1 MTAQL
6 VKYGS
11 SEVSQKQ
18 SFDKSK
24 DCTFKV
30 ASYNFKVLE
39 ASIPKET
46 MKLHL
51 TYHLERLL

>member
-18 SFDKSK
+18 SFDKS
-24 DCTFKV
+24 TFKV

-39 ASIPKET
+39 ASILKET

-51 TYHLERLL
+51 TSSP